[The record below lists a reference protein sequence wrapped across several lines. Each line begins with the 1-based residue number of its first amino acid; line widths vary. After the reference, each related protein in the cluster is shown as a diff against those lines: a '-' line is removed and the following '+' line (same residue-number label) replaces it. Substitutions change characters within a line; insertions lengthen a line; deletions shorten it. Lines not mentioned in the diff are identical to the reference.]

1 MTTDIFLSP
10 VHLRTQLITN
20 VSHDD
25 DTNENEENEE
35 IDPEEI
41 PLKDDEDEDGFLH
54 DINDDQKFK
63 DEDDLIDGD
72 FEEEEEE
79 FIEEEEDGGEDDY
92 GDGREK

>member
-10 VHLRTQLITN
+10 VHLRTQLTLNI
-20 VSHDD
+20 VDEDD
-25 DTNENEENEE
+25 LNEAESEE
-35 IDPEEI
+35 IHI
-41 PLKDDEDEDGFLH
+41 PDEEDEEDGLLH

-72 FEEEEEE
+72 V
-79 FIEEEEDGGEDDY
+79 EEEEDELIEEETGDAEDDY